1 MDDDV
6 NQSTTIGFL
15 DDAVDLNRIED
26 LVEYWTNGVVTTV
39 IVLTGLVAN
48 SLTLAVLHQHS
59 TFTSTQCYLSTLAV
73 WDSIVL
79 ISTGLLIGLPVLS
92 KHYNDLVYPY
102 VVSYIYPLA
111 LVAQTATIWLTVAFT
126 TERYIAVCHPLR
138 ASGFGA
144 IFVAKKVIIAVSM
157 FAFLY
162 NLPRWF
168 EFRPLTE
175 FGDDN
180 VTLSVKLTRTQFG
193 LDTTYLLVY
202 YSYLYLPFMCFL
214 PVLILCT
221 LNAFL
226 ILAVRRASVDRQR
239 MNVKMSSENNV
250 TVMLVA
256 VVMVF
261 IVCQVPA
268 LVYNFAYALDS
279 DATTRMFEYR
289 MLSHARNFLVN
300 LNSAVNFLL
309 YCAFGR
315 TFRRIFLETFCHGCI
330 SGQRTTGSGGIG
342 AVGGPARSNV
352 TVAGRYHYVPSKM
365 LVVGKSSPT
374 DRSPCSNH
382 RWVAGNNVREGGHE
396 KNQAQHSLQVKHSS
410 D

>member
-1 MDDDV
+1 MDDV
-6 NQSTTIGFL
+6 NQSITTV
-15 DDAVDLNRIED
+15 DSSSVNAVDLDRIANQ
-26 LVEYWTNGVVTTV
+26 VEYWTNGVVTTV

-48 SLTLAVLHQHS
+48 SLTLVVLHQHS

-79 ISTGLLIGLPVLS
+79 LSTGLLIGLPELS
-92 KHYNDLVYPY
+92 KHYSHLVYPY

-144 IFVAKKVIIAVSM
+144 IFVAKRVIIAVSV
-157 FAFLY
+157 FAVLY

-168 EFRPLTE
+168 EFRPVAVA
-175 FGDDN
+175 GGADN
-180 VTLSVKLTRTQFG
+180 ATVSVMLTRTAFG

-214 PVLILCT
+214 PVLVLCT

-226 ILAVRRASVDRQR
+226 VVAVRRASVDRQR

-315 TFRRIFLETFCHGCI
+315 TFRRIFLETFCHRCV
-330 SGQRTTGSGGIG
+330 SGYNRSGSGGT
-342 AVGGPARSNV
+342 GPRSNV
-352 TVAGRYHYVPSKM
+352 TVAARYHYVPSKM
-365 LVVGKSSPT
+365 LVVGRSPPT
-374 DRSPCSNH
+374 ERSPCSDH
-382 RWVAGNNVREGGHE
+382 RCGNNVQEVRRE
-396 KNQAQHSLQVKHSS
+396 NLQV
-410 D
+410 